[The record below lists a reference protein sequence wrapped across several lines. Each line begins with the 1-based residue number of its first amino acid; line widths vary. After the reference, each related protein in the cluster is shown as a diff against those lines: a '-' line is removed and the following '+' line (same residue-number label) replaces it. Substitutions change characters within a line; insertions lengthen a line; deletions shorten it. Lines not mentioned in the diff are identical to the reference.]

1 MRRIHAGLILIALG
15 GAAVAGAQAP
25 GSGPRAP
32 VAEARIGDTWRDV
45 PPLPADTVDPADS
58 LYRAGRSALNRGRY
72 QEASDAFRRIYAEH
86 PESRYAADA
95 MYWHAFSLYR
105 MGGIANYRTALAR
118 LEQQEREHPDAATRG
133 DAGALAT
140 RIRGELARRGDA
152 AAAASI
158 AATAAEAAAPAA
170 AAEAA
175 SGAEAAAAAEAAA
188 EASASAPRGVSRPR
202 TPRPPKTPR
211 APKGRAMGDSCEDE
225 DDTKTAAL
233 HALLQMDEE
242 RATPILKRI
251 LARRDEA
258 SVCLRRRAVFM
269 VAQKGGDEAPAIL
282 LDAVR
287 NDPDAEVRG
296 QAVFWLAQTGST
308 EAVGTLDS
316 IARTSED
323 PDVQGRAVFALSQID
338 DERSTQALRA
348 FVEREDTDPDVKSA
362 AIFWLG
368 QRGETGSSDF
378 LRSHFNRTQDENVR
392 NQILFAISQDQ
403 SPENQR
409 WLLELA
415 KDTDQ
420 SIETRKQALF
430 WAANQGEVSTEDLIT
445 LYRTIEDREMR
456 NQVVFVLSQ
465 RDDDAAI
472 GQLIEIARTDEDPEV
487 RKQAVFWLS
496 HSDDPRATDFLEE
509 LLSE

>member
-1 MRRIHAGLILIALG
+1 
-15 GAAVAGAQAP
+15 
-25 GSGPRAP
+25 
-32 VAEARIGDTWRDV
+32 
-45 PPLPADTVDPADS
+45 
-58 LYRAGRSALNRGRY
+58 
-72 QEASDAFRRIYAEH
+72 
-86 PESRYAADA
+86 
-95 MYWHAFSLYR
+95 
-105 MGGIANYRTALAR
+105 
-118 LEQQEREHPDAATRG
+118 
-133 DAGALAT
+133 
-140 RIRGELARRGDA
+140 
-152 AAAASI
+152 
-158 AATAAEAAAPAA
+158 
-170 AAEAA
+170 
-175 SGAEAAAAAEAAA
+175 
-188 EASASAPRGVSRPR
+188 
-202 TPRPPKTPR
+202 
-211 APKGRAMGDSCEDE
+211 MGDSCEDE